1 MRDSGVSFASWTAS
15 RRSAFSIKI
24 RSVPFHHD
32 FADVR
37 VEDQMLDGTQER
49 QDEFE
54 SVHLQPTFR
63 ELLKVRF
70 VYVVEIRFQIAEGR
84 R

>member
-1 MRDSGVSFASWTAS
+1 
-15 RRSAFSIKI
+15 
-24 RSVPFHHD
+24 
-32 FADVR
+32 
-37 VEDQMLDGTQER
+37 MLDGTQER

-70 VYVVEIRFQIAEGR
+70 VYVVEIRLQIAEGR